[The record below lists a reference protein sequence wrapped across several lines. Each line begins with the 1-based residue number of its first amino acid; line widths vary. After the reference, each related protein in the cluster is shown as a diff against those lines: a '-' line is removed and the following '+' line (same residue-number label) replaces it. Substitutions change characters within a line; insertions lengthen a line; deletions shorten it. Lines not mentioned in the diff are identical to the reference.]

1 MDQDKYYMQM
11 ALDLAASARG
21 RTSPNPMV
29 GSVIVK
35 DGEIVGKGYHARA
48 GSAHAEVVALADAG
62 DRAKSATVYV
72 TLEPCC
78 HHGRTG
84 PCTEALLKAGVKK
97 VVVAMKDPNPLV
109 AGKGISIL
117 EQAGVTVV
125 SGVLEQEAI
134 KLNEVFLKYITTR
147 RPFVVLKAATS
158 LDGKIATAGGESK
171 WITGEAA
178 RQQGHRLRDI
188 YDAILV
194 GVNTVLT
201 DDPSLTARLPEGRG
215 RDPIRVIV
223 DSTARTPTAAKILLQ
238 ESAAYTIIATTEA
251 APVER
256 RASLMAAGAEVIVVP
271 GPGPTVDLVKLME
284 ILGEKEISSVLI
296 EGGGKVNGSA
306 LSAGIVDKVAWFIAP
321 TIIGG
326 DDAPGPVRGP
336 GIKGLGDATRLYNLS
351 FEGLGS
357 DIYIT
362 GYTTERGGKIS
373 LPE

>member
-1 MDQDKYYMQM
+1 MPAGDELELDQDKYYMQM

-158 LDGKIATAGGESK
+158 LDGKLPLPAVSPNGLQVRRPGSRD
-171 WITGEAA
+171 TG
-178 RQQGHRLRDI
+178 
-188 YDAILV
+188 
-194 GVNTVLT
+194 
-201 DDPSLTARLPEGRG
+201 
-215 RDPIRVIV
+215 
-223 DSTARTPTAAKILLQ
+223 
-238 ESAAYTIIATTEA
+238 
-251 APVER
+251 
-256 RASLMAAGAEVIVVP
+256 
-271 GPGPTVDLVKLME
+271 
-284 ILGEKEISSVLI
+284 
-296 EGGGKVNGSA
+296 
-306 LSAGIVDKVAWFIAP
+306 
-321 TIIGG
+321 
-326 DDAPGPVRGP
+326 
-336 GIKGLGDATRLYNLS
+336 
-351 FEGLGS
+351 
-357 DIYIT
+357 
-362 GYTTERGGKIS
+362 
-373 LPE
+373 